1 MTKHIVDELL
11 ESGAYRV
18 TRYLS
23 PKLVVR
29 ATRIG
34 GKHGFRKN
42 GREPIDLRVKIGAP
56 NYLERRFVK
65 ACLKAR
71 EPFPVKKDQ
80 FIFPKPKKAA
90 KKGKSRGK

>member
-23 PKLVVR
+23 PKFVIR

-34 GKHGFRKN
+34 AKHSIRKGKY
-42 GREPIDLRVKIGAP
+42 EPIDIRVGFRRP
-56 NYLERRFVK
+56 NYLERRVVK
-65 ACLKAR
+65 ACVKAGMVFPLKSDYH
-71 EPFPVKKDQ
+71 V
-80 FIFPKPKKAA
+80 FPKPAKKA
-90 KKGKSRGK
+90 K